1 MTTMFVEITRGRS
14 FKGLA
19 QYCLHDVDRKGD
31 SRVAFIETK
40 NLGTDDPQL
49 AWRIMSARHYLQ
61 DELKEKAGVGRGG
74 AKDGKPVGHVVISWK
89 REEADA
95 EQLNHQGMLN
105 AAHGAL
111 RAIGASD
118 RQALIIGHTDTPHP
132 HCHIIVNLIGDDGR
146 LKKNWKEREK
156 LSKFALQREREIHGE
171 AIVKQ
176 REKNWLDREAGETPV
191 PVKKQPRHLYELEKV
206 AKNCPETKKFG
217 RDHKRQLANLAKT
230 KEAQKDRHKHHQ
242 ERLRQCHEER
252 KRRIERN
259 TEQQTRKSR
268 SDVRKA
274 YQQPWKEL
282 LNEQEAAWWAFRKNE
297 QTLKG
302 SLANAM
308 KLIDWKQVLR
318 RKREP
323 DQLRLADAF
332 QLLTNESVRKEKL
345 RKQQQVEQEKLRARQ
360 RKEEQAKAQSFQQ
373 ERAVKLREE
382 WKSYLLKADA
392 MKQRQRKSHE
402 RLKEH
407 QQALTKRRNDV
418 IKSHQ
423 NRERQ
428 RKLDWAR
435 KMLLRQ
441 EEEQQQAN
449 DNRAKAPQKPAIQEK
464 PKAVVPDQLRET
476 EAEKQADHQPA
487 KQETKEPAA
496 SHDQK
501 PSRLRRER
509 KERQPR
515 QPREPRRPRDI
526 EQSTPQQEQQ
536 IPRTNPADLLP
547 QNEKTPQAAKQID
560 DFRERMMKE
569 LMDRYEQERQHGDRE
584 R

>member
-1 MTTMFVEITRGRS
+1 MFVEITRGRS

-31 SRVAFIETK
+31 SRVAFIETQ

-61 DELKEKAGVGRGG
+61 DELKEKAGIGRGG
-74 AKDGKPVGHVVISWK
+74 TKDGKPVGHVVISWK
-89 REEADA
+89 KEEAEA
-95 EQLNHQGMLN
+95 EQLNHQGMLH

-111 RAIGASD
+111 QAIGASD

-171 AIVKQ
+171 ALVQQ
-176 REKNWLDREAGETPV
+176 REKNWRDREAGEKPV
-191 PVKKQPRHLYELEKV
+191 PVKKQPRNLYELEKV
-206 AKNCPETKKFG
+206 AKHCPDTQKFA
-217 RDHKRQLANLAKT
+217 RDHKKQLADLAQS
-230 KEAQKDRHKHHQ
+230 KESQTDRHKRHQ
-242 ERLRQCHEER
+242 ERLRQCHAER
-252 KRRIERN
+252 KRRIIHQAD
-259 TEQQTRKSR
+259 QQTRQSQC
-268 SDVRKA
+268 DIRKT

-282 LNEQEAAWWAFRKNE
+282 LNKQEAARLAFQQNE

-308 KLIDWKQVLR
+308 QLIDWKQVLR

-323 DQLRLADAF
+323 DQLRLVDAF

-360 RKEEQAKAQSFQQ
+360 RKEEQAKAQSLQQ

-382 WKSYLLKADA
+382 RKSYLLKAEA
-392 MKQRQRKSHE
+392 MKQRQRKSQE
-402 RLKEH
+402 RLKE
-407 QQALTKRRNDV
+407 QQQVLTKRRNDV

-435 KMLLRQ
+435 KMLLRE

-449 DNRAKAPQKPAIQEK
+449 DNRAKSPQKPPAPQKPKVIATEQHPQREPEAVKQPVQEK
-464 PKAVVPDQLRET
+464 
-476 EAEKQADHQPA
+476 A
-487 KQETKEPAA
+487 KQEPVA

-501 PSRLRRER
+501 PTRIRRER

-515 QPREPRRPRDI
+515 QPREPRRPREI
-526 EQSTPQQEQQ
+526 EQSAPPQEQQ

-547 QNEKTPQAAKQID
+547 QNEKTADAAKQID

-569 LMDRYEQERQHGDRE
+569 LNERFEQDHDRDHDR